1 MAIFHSGVRPLTPA
15 GIIIMTE
22 PETARQRQRK
32 FHRRSRNGCTVCKR
46 KHIRCDERRPIC
58 TYCLR
63 HGGECVFTDAGP
75 AMPNSRDVSSEEPQ
89 NDDASSTASWG
100 PLDAAPR
107 DPFEGLTIDM
117 PHKSR
122 PLFQLS
128 RDKNS
133 FVQVHLT
140 NRAIRFVNEQLAKSE
155 PGVDDGII
163 AAIVSLALVE
173 NCLGSA
179 DAVAFHLRALVR
191 IKQLQG
197 KAGTTRSLGLFQRV
211 ILIISSTGSDM
222 VCRATRRIKSQPPFN
237 ILDIMQTDDV
247 HQSIIISLLGTAIR
261 PIRPRHDLFALSAL
275 DDPLRALDDGDHDP
289 GALDSH
295 SSSPV
300 QSVDKSRSDFLSC
313 YFYLYIIL
321 QDQLVDSFVLNW
333 FLEQLLAD
341 VCRTQHSMQK
351 GQYSQTLWFWTVMFG
366 ACATVAAKVSSVA
379 EEAQMKN
386 MRDVYLDKINLAS
399 QVLRIKSWDGA
410 KAAMRLFAWEDDF
423 DGEDELRALWEE
435 AVWADD
441 GHRPKVVS
449 IGPGFPSG

>member
-1 MAIFHSGVRPLTPA
+1 
-15 GIIIMTE
+15 
-22 PETARQRQRK
+22 
-32 FHRRSRNGCTVCKR
+32 
-46 KHIRCDERRPIC
+46 
-58 TYCLR
+58 
-63 HGGECVFTDAGP
+63 
-75 AMPNSRDVSSEEPQ
+75 
-89 NDDASSTASWG
+89 
-100 PLDAAPR
+100 
-107 DPFEGLTIDM
+107 
-117 PHKSR
+117 
-122 PLFQLS
+122 
-128 RDKNS
+128 
-133 FVQVHLT
+133 
-140 NRAIRFVNEQLAKSE
+140 
-155 PGVDDGII
+155 
-163 AAIVSLALVE
+163 
-173 NCLGSA
+173 
-179 DAVAFHLRALVR
+179 
-191 IKQLQG
+191 
-197 KAGTTRSLGLFQRV
+197 
-211 ILIISSTGSDM
+211 M

-289 GALDSH
+289 GALDNH

-366 ACATVAAKVSSVA
+366 ACATVAAKISSAA

-410 KAAMRLFAWEDDF
+410 KAAMRLFAWEEDF

>member
-1 MAIFHSGVRPLTPA
+1 
-15 GIIIMTE
+15 
-22 PETARQRQRK
+22 
-32 FHRRSRNGCTVCKR
+32 
-46 KHIRCDERRPIC
+46 
-58 TYCLR
+58 
-63 HGGECVFTDAGP
+63 
-75 AMPNSRDVSSEEPQ
+75 MPTSRDVSSEEPQ

-117 PHKSR
+117 PYKSR
-122 PLFQLS
+122 PLFQLFLS
-128 RDKNS
+128 TRVLHSTPIARDKNS
-133 FVQVHLT
+133 FIVHRAFSHPGFLHAALLMT
-140 NRAIRFVNEQLAKSE
+140 TLQWTWSTGDDEQFRVSYLYHKLQAIRFVNEQLAKSE

-197 KAGTTRSLGLFQRV
+197 KARTTRSLGLFQRV
-211 ILIISSTGSDM
+211 ILM
-222 VCRATRRIKSQPPFN
+222 ATRRIKSQPPFN

-410 KAAMRLFAWEDDF
+410 KAAMRLFAWEEDF